1 MILAFGNQ
9 IHHTKRIEQS
19 DWNSRKLF
27 RIERFELLIWYQ
39 TIDIGFIDIS
49 YDALVNLSVVL

>member
-19 DWNSRKLF
+19 DWNFRKPF
-27 RIERFELLIWYQ
+27 RMERFELLIWYQ
-39 TIDIGFIDIS
+39 TIDIEFIRIS